1 MTSSSPSW
9 TPIPIALGVTS
20 VRPASVIV
28 IVAVIDVVVAVVVV
42 VDVIVLVVGLAE
54 ESVVN
59 TGGRKSMMSPRK

>member
-1 MTSSSPSW
+1 M
-9 TPIPIALGVTS
+9 
-20 VRPASVIV
+20 RPASVIV